1 LCGCFGVGLI
11 PTGTADPYALRRNAI
26 GILNIIL
33 DRKFSLSIPE
43 LIEQS
48 LELLREKLTRPFD
61 EVRGDVVEFI
71 RLRFFNMLTGQ
82 GYPQDVVDA
91 VLAAGFAEP
100 VDALQRVRALAEMK
114 QREDFEALAVAFK
127 RVVNIIKGGVPETV
141 RPELLQADC
150 EKQLATAV
158 ARAAEEVRALVGQG
172 DYAAALQA
180 VAALRPPVDAFFDG
194 VMVMAEDAALRTNRL
209 ALLTAVARLFEGI
222 ADFSRISD

>member
-1 LCGCFGVGLI
+1 
-11 PTGTADPYALRRNAI
+11 
-26 GILNIIL
+26 
-33 DRKFSLSIPE
+33 
-43 LIEQS
+43 
-48 LELLREKLTRPFD
+48 
-61 EVRGDVVEFI
+61 VVEFI

-150 EKQLATAV
+150 EKQLAAAV
-158 ARAAEEVRALVGQG
+158 ARAAEEVRAAGWARRLCRSPASRCGLARAGGCFFRRGHGHGGGCGGAHQSPG
-172 DYAAALQA
+172 AAHRGGSS
-180 VAALRPPVDAFFDG
+180 V
-194 VMVMAEDAALRTNRL
+194 
-209 ALLTAVARLFEGI
+209 
-222 ADFSRISD
+222 